1 MRLTE
6 EPFYASAVIF
16 QEAGGVCLSG
26 RRRIVENHPQRLISG
41 GEAGGRPTCSY
52 LFLSPFVGYDGVPIM
67 LDACDA
73 YVSGQPGGF
82 YSFADRE
89 RCSLYAYLIP

>member
-41 GEAGGRPTCSY
+41 GGRGETD
-52 LFLSPFVGYDGVPIM
+52 LFLA
-67 LDACDA
+67 L
-73 YVSGQPGGF
+73 
-82 YSFADRE
+82 
-89 RCSLYAYLIP
+89 LISVRRL